1 MLSPLI
7 YELMIKDF
15 TPQLQSQL
23 LRLGNATISLPNK
36 SKDISI
42 MDTIHLI
49 KDINPDLTI
58 IPYYSCK
65 YHQNKNREH
74 TIKKFIDFLQE
85 LSHIHIPEILLVSG
99 VPKPQYNS
107 LSLLTDITPFY
118 KNTYPRIA
126 VAYNPFLQGIDLEDE
141 NTRLIAKVQ
150 TGILSSI
157 YLQIG
162 INTDTIRKAVEYIRY
177 LQPNL
182 AIYISLMNPSPVRL
196 AQFRFRP
203 WKGIFLPPEYTNSSD
218 KAQEINQSL
227 YQLAKEL
234 NIGVI
239 QGL

>member
-1 MLSPLI
+1 MLYPLI

-23 LRLGNATISLPNK
+23 SHLGNATVSLPNK
-36 SKDISI
+36 SKDIPI
-42 MDTIHLI
+42 LDIIHRI
-49 KDINPDLTI
+49 QDINPDLTI

-65 YHQNKNREH
+65 YHQNKTPNQ
-74 TIKKFIDFLQE
+74 TLQKFIDVLQD

-99 VPKPQYNS
+99 VPKPNYNS
-107 LSLLTDITPFY
+107 LSMLENITPLY
-118 KNTYPRIA
+118 KAEYPNIA

-141 NTRLIAKVQ
+141 NTRLNAKIK
-150 TGILSSI
+150 TGIISSI

-182 AIYISLMNPSPVRL
+182 AIYISIMNANPARL

-203 WKGIFLPPEYTNSSD
+203 WKGVFLPPEYTNSAD
-218 KAQEINQSL
+218 NAQKINQSL